1 MMSTWEL
8 VFQIVLTA
16 VGLLGGMAIGVTL
29 IRAFI
34 MRIIADESAY
44 DIFIEGSSKVWTIA
58 SVMTIAILIASS
70 YWLDS
75 MPYEVKQY
83 QCVAFEDGKYCND
96 ELKVAYKD
104 DEGNLHL
111 ASIKS
116 SSDRAALEDG
126 SVPYIEIKGREL
138 GLLSDYEWV
147 CHINIG

>member
-1 MMSTWEL
+1 MGTWEL
-8 VFQIVLTA
+8 MLQIGLTV
-16 VGLLGGMAIGVTL
+16 VGLLGGMAVVVTL
-29 IRAFI
+29 IRAFL
-34 MRIIADESAY
+34 MGVIADESAY
-44 DIFIEGSSKVWTIA
+44 EIFIEGSSKVWTIA

-70 YWLDS
+70 YRLDS
-75 MPYEVKQY
+75 LPYEVTQY
-83 QCVAFEDGKYCND
+83 QCVAFEDGKYYND

-116 SSDRAALEDG
+116 SCDRADLEDG
-126 SVPYIEIKGREL
+126 SIPYIEIKSREL